1 MTTFQAK
8 HVSISINRP
17 AGEVYD
23 FVLNAENLPKWA
35 TGLSSS
41 IKKAGDEW
49 IADSPMGEV
58 KVKFTAKNIFG
69 ILDHEVTL
77 PSGEKVLNPL
87 RVFPNNSGS
96 ELVFTV
102 FRLPGMT
109 DDQYLKDTSTVAKDL
124 AVLKEILEK

>member
-8 HVSISINRP
+8 HISISINKP
-17 AGEVYD
+17 AELVYS

-41 IKKAGDEW
+41 IKKSGDEW
-49 IADSPMGEV
+49 IADSPMGKV
-58 KVKFTAKNIFG
+58 KVRFAAQNDFG

-77 PSGEKVLNPL
+77 PSGEKVLNPM
-87 RVFPNNSGS
+87 RVFPNNNGS

-109 DDQYLKDTSTVAKDL
+109 DDQYKKDTNMVANDL
-124 AVLKEILEK
+124 AALKEILEK

>member
-8 HVSISINRP
+8 HISISINKP
-17 AGEVYD
+17 AELVYS

-41 IKKAGDEW
+41 IKKSGDEW
-49 IADSPMGEV
+49 IADSPMGKV
-58 KVKFTAKNIFG
+58 KVRFAAQNDFG

-77 PSGEKVLNPL
+77 PSGEKVLNPM
-87 RVFPNNSGS
+87 RVFPNNNGS

-109 DDQYLKDTSTVAKDL
+109 DDQYMKDTNMVANDL
-124 AVLKEILEK
+124 AALKEILEK

>member
-8 HVSISINRP
+8 YIGISINKP
-17 AGEVYD
+17 AELVYS

-49 IADSPMGEV
+49 IADSPMGKV
-58 KVKFTAKNIFG
+58 KVRFAAQNDFG

-77 PSGEKVLNPL
+77 PSGEKVLNPM
-87 RVFPNNSGS
+87 RVFPNNNGS

-109 DDQYLKDTSTVAKDL
+109 DDQYLEDTKTVAHDL
-124 AVLKEILEK
+124 TALKEILEK

>member
-8 HVSISINRP
+8 HISISINKP
-17 AGEVYD
+17 AELVYS

-35 TGLSSS
+35 TGLSNS

-49 IADSPMGEV
+49 IADSPMGKV
-58 KVKFTAKNIFG
+58 KVRFAAQNDFG

-77 PSGEKVLNPL
+77 SSGEKVLNPM
-87 RVFPNNSGS
+87 RVFLNNNGS

-109 DDQYLKDTSTVAKDL
+109 DDQYMKDTNMVANDL
-124 AVLKEILEK
+124 AALKEILEK

>member
-8 HVSISINRP
+8 HISISINKP
-17 AGEVYD
+17 AELVYS

-41 IKKAGDEW
+41 IKKSGDEW
-49 IADSPMGEV
+49 IADSPMGKV
-58 KVKFTAKNIFG
+58 KVRFAAQNDFG

-77 PSGEKVLNPL
+77 PSGEKVLNPM
-87 RVFPNNSGS
+87 RVFPNNNGS

-109 DDQYLKDTSTVAKDL
+109 DDQYKKDTSMVANDL
-124 AVLKEILEK
+124 AALKEILEK

>member
-1 MTTFQAK
+1 MTTFPAK
-8 HVSISINRP
+8 HISVSINKP
-17 AGEVYD
+17 ADQVYD
-23 FVLNAENLPKWA
+23 FISNPENLSKWA

-49 IADSPMGEV
+49 IADSPMGGV
-58 KVKFTAKNIFG
+58 KVKFTAENIFG

-77 PSGEKVLNPL
+77 PSGEKVFNPM

-109 DDQYLKDTSTVAKDL
+109 DDQYLKDTNTVAKDL

>member
-8 HVSISINRP
+8 HISISINRP
-17 AGEVYD
+17 AELVYS

-41 IKKAGDEW
+41 IKKSGDEW

-58 KVKFTAKNIFG
+58 KVKFAAENFFG

-77 PSGEKVLNPL
+77 PSGEKILNPM

-96 ELVFTV
+96 ELIFTV
-102 FRLPGMT
+102 FRLPDMT
-109 DDQYLKDTSTVAKDL
+109 DDQYMKDTNTVANDL
-124 AVLKEILEK
+124 AALKEILEK